1 MEKQKDKP
9 KTWMECQNIEII
21 KQIKTVNEIVYP
33 DGSKGEL
40 KGSFFVL

>member
-9 KTWMECQNIEII
+9 KTWMEFQKIEII
-21 KQIKTVNEIVYP
+21 KKIKTVNEIVYP
-33 DGSKGEL
+33 DGSKGDL